1 MNDIPNEESKFEST
15 YLNINETV
23 FKVKFKKGEN
33 KKDCI
38 IWLPGRNDY
47 FYHYHISEMLDKYD
61 IYILIYR
68 NCHEMKVDI
77 SDYFFDIKDV
87 IDEINVLYTH
97 FKINSYENVVLYGH
111 STGGLIATIYQNETV
126 NKISKV
132 VLNSPFYKYK
142 LGTFDYYWFNYF
154 MYYII
159 PIIPEFDLNKNTFK
173 DNLYV
178 NMLSEKFNIDT
189 LYKKKYNVPVVSSWF
204 RNITRYHSHIT
215 SNKVKLK
222 YPTLM
227 LYSDHS
233 TNSKGS
239 YKGDEVLDIKL
250 NLDQVEHLGKCNLYL
265 IKDACHDVLSSYYKY
280 ALDEAILR
288 LTNFLES

>member
-87 IDEINVLYTH
+87 IDEINVLYAH

-142 LGTFDYYWFNYF
+142 LGFFDYYWFNYF

-204 RNITRYHSHIT
+204 RNITKYHSHIKN
-215 SNKVKLK
+215 NKVKLK

-250 NLDQVEHLGKCNLYL
+250 NLDQVEHLGECNLFL